1 VIAQQIKRLAS
12 QSLIYGLGGL
22 ISRVLSVLL
31 LPLYTSYL
39 HGRDYGRVETLT
51 ALTAVLVTVLRLGIS
66 SAFFRYYFDTTEWE
80 RRVRVVRTSFWF
92 TMGSATFG
100 LLAGWIAAEPI
111 ADLLS
116 LGPGQAWLVRAA
128 FVGLWAQMNYEQLT
142 SLFRVEERPV
152 LFTAA
157 TIANLLVTV
166 AATVLLVVGFD
177 QRAMGVVVGNWIGTL
192 AVYFVL
198 LGYRRYQLGLQFD
211 RELFRQMNRFGLPL
225 VPSQLA
231 LWTLTFSDRFFLAKF
246 KGQTEVGQYSVGV
259 RVASAALLLLAAFRL
274 AWPAFA
280 YSIEDEDEAKQ
291 TYGYVLTYLLFVFS
305 WLAVGLGLL
314 APWIVNLL
322 TGRPEFEAGARVVPL
337 TAFAVTGLAG
347 YIVVSIGIGRARK
360 TQFNWVVTGVAAA
373 IDIALNF
380 ALVPSFGMI
389 GAAIAGAS
397 AYASMFVLMSIHAQ
411 RVYRVPYQWRRV
423 ALVVGAAVALTVF
436 GKALDVPLPAA
447 IVLALAY
454 PVILLPLGF
463 YLPAERRRLLAAGRR
478 LVAPAR

>member
-1 VIAQQIKRLAS
+1 VLAQQIKRLAS
-12 QSLIYGLGGL
+12 QSLVYGLGGL

-51 ALTAVLVTVLRLGIS
+51 ALTAVLVAILRLGIS
-66 SAFFRYYFDTTEWE
+66 SAFFRFYFDSPEWE
-80 RRVRVVRTSFWF
+80 HRVRVVRTSFWF
-92 TMGSATFG
+92 TMGSATLG
-100 LLAGWIAAEPI
+100 LLAGSLAAQPI

-116 LGPGQAWLVRAA
+116 LGHGQAWLVRAA

-157 TIANLLVTV
+157 TVANLLVTV
-166 AATVLLVVGFD
+166 AATVVLVVGFHE
-177 QRAMGVVVGNWIGTL
+177 RALGVVVGNWIGTL
-192 AVYFVL
+192 SVYFVL

-211 RELFRQMNRFGLPL
+211 RRLFREMNRFGMPL

-231 LWTLTFSDRFFLAKF
+231 LWTLTFSDRFFIAKF
-246 KGQTEVGQYSVGV
+246 KGQTEVGHYSVGI

-280 YSIEDEDEAKQ
+280 YSIEDEDEAKR

-305 WLAVGLGLL
+305 WLAVALGLL
-314 APWIVNLL
+314 APWIVRLL
-322 TGRPEFEAGARVVPL
+322 TGRAEFHEGARIVPL
-337 TAFAVTGLAG
+337 TAFALTALGG
-347 YIVVSIGIGRARK
+347 YVVVSIGIGRARM
-360 TQFNWVVTGVAAA
+360 TRFNWVVTGVAAV
-373 IDIALNF
+373 IDVGLNF

-389 GAAIAGAS
+389 GAAISGAS
-397 AYASMFVLMSIHAQ
+397 AYASMFVLMSLHAQ
-411 RVYRVPYQWRRV
+411 RVYPVPYQWRRV
-423 ALVVGAAVALTVF
+423 GLVVGTAVAVTAV
-436 GKALDVPLPAA
+436 GKALHVPFALAL
-447 IVLALAY
+447 VLALAY
-454 PVILLPLGF
+454 PLILLPLGF
-463 YLPAERRRLLAAGRR
+463 YLPAERRRLLAVGRR

>member
-1 VIAQQIKRLAS
+1 LVAQQIKRLAS

-51 ALTAVLVTVLRLGIS
+51 ALTAVLVAVLRLGIS
-66 SAFFRYYFDTTEWE
+66 SAFFRFYFDSPEWE
-80 RRVRVVRTSFWF
+80 HRLRVVRTSFWF
-92 TMGSATFG
+92 TMGSATLG
-100 LLAGWIAAEPI
+100 LAAGWIAAEPI

-116 LGPGQAWLVRAA
+116 LGPDQAWLVRAA

-142 SLFRVEERPV
+142 SLFRVEERPL

-157 TIANLLVTV
+157 TIANLLITV
-166 AATVLLVVGFD
+166 AATVVLVVGFD

-192 AVYFVL
+192 SVYLVL

-211 RELFRQMNRFGLPL
+211 RSLFREMNRFGLPL

-231 LWTLTFSDRFFLAKF
+231 LWMLAFSDRFFLAKF
-246 KGQTEVGQYSVGV
+246 KGQTEVGHYSVGV

-280 YSIEDEDEAKQ
+280 YSIEDEDEAKR
-291 TYGYVLTYLLFVFS
+291 TYGFVLTYLLFVFS
-305 WLAVGLGLL
+305 WLAVTLGLL
-314 APWIVNLL
+314 APWLVRLL
-322 TGRPEFEAGARVVPL
+322 TGRSEFHEGARVVPL
-337 TAFAVTGLAG
+337 TAFGIAALGG

-360 TQFNWVVTGVAAA
+360 TQFNWVVTGVAAL
-373 IDIALNF
+373 IDVALNF
-380 ALVPSFGMI
+380 ALVPSYGMI
-389 GAAIAGAS
+389 GAAIAGVA
-397 AYASMFVLMSIHAQ
+397 AYASMFVLMSLHAQ
-411 RVYRVPYQWRRV
+411 RVYPVPYQWRRIGLV
-423 ALVVGAAVALTVF
+423 IATAVGLTALGRALEVPLAVAVL
-436 GKALDVPLPAA
+436 
-447 IVLALAY
+447 LALAY
-454 PVILLPLGF
+454 PLILLPLGF